1 MQAYNNI
8 QNTFPILTTDNQDT
22 NKVFLFFG
30 VKNLNKESI
39 DRWNPN
45 DLGKVELIGDIDISD
60 VASQISL

>member
-8 QNTFPILTTDNQDT
+8 QDTFPILTTDNQDT

-45 DLGKVELIGDIDISD
+45 DLGKVEMIGDIDISD